1 MAHFRGYS
9 DKDIV
14 EDRSKKMLPRE
25 YDTQEVDPIMRE
37 IFAPNPVT
45 GKPQSDLHIIYSQNH
60 NPMIAEYIKNT
71 LANPMPEGARI
82 DDPDAALEM
91 TKSRLETVQEYAQR
105 LQELVNK

>member
-37 IFAPNPVT
+37 IFAPNPIT
-45 GKPQSDLHIIYSQNH
+45 GKPQSD
-60 NPMIAEYIKNT
+60 
-71 LANPMPEGARI
+71 
-82 DDPDAALEM
+82 
-91 TKSRLETVQEYAQR
+91 
-105 LQELVNK
+105 